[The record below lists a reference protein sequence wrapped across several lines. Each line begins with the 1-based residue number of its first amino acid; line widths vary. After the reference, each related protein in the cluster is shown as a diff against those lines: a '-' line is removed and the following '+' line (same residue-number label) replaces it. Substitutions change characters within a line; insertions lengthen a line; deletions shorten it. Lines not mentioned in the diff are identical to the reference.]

1 MGTPVKPRFT
11 GIPAH
16 DVAGTA
22 KTVLRIGGPTFV
34 LRNLFSLSFFFPEL
48 RSSQPGRWLDRP
60 SRPRGG

>member
-1 MGTPVKPRFT
+1 MGSPVEPRFT

-34 LRNLFSLSFFFPEL
+34 LRNLFSVFSFLPN
-48 RSSQPGRWLDRP
+48 SDRASLAAGSIIL